1 MPYEDVVYKRD
12 ELYEKVW
19 SKPVRKVATEYGC
32 SDVALAKMCRRL
44 GVPLPGRGY
53 WARVTAGQKLKRLRL
68 PTLKKDQPSEIHVR
82 RWKGR
87 AERTMT
93 DEVKER
99 LAKERAAEAPIV
111 VPDALPA
118 EPHEL
123 VALTLK
129 VLGKQKPKPGPLL
142 DRGER
147 RCLSV
152 SVAPSSLDRALR
164 IVEAVLS
171 ALDARGLSVEATK
184 PAPARLDRHGR
195 LEQSAVAGMTRV
207 QIGEEWVPFQLVEQ
221 TAPESPPMKRPEWS
235 KAKPEEM
242 TAWYNRGPTKFIATG
257 KLTLQV
263 DVNQYLHLPRRAWN
277 DTQRQRVEDCL
288 NDFIRALILAG
299 EALRL
304 ERIRRAEQEQRFKE
318 DERRRLEE
326 QQRRYEQQRK
336 VEALT
341 KELQSWR
348 LARDIREYVADVHRI
363 VTDGHCELKE
373 GGRMHEWVRWCE
385 EYAEEVDPLSPLR
398 HEIAEHA
405 ENRRKEGGD
414 ASGPSPSDPAAP
426 ESAS

>member
-1 MPYEDVVYKRD
+1 MRAMPYEDVVYKRD

-147 RCLSV
+147 RCLSTL
-152 SVAPSSLDRALR
+152 VAPSSLDRALR

-263 DVNQYLHLPRRAWN
+263 DVEPIPPPPSSRVQRRPETARRGLPQRLHSHADLGRRGAAPRTHSTSRAGA
-277 DTQRQRVEDCL
+277 T
-288 NDFIRALILAG
+288 IA
-299 EALRL
+299 
-304 ERIRRAEQEQRFKE
+304 
-318 DERRRLEE
+318 RRRMSSDAGSRNSAGMSSSARS
-326 QQRRYEQQRK
+326 RR
-336 VEALT
+336 
-341 KELQSWR
+341 
-348 LARDIREYVADVHRI
+348 
-363 VTDGHCELKE
+363 
-373 GGRMHEWVRWCE
+373 
-385 EYAEEVDPLSPLR
+385 SPR
-398 HEIAEHA
+398 SYRA
-405 ENRRKEGGD
+405 GD
-414 ASGPSPSDPAAP
+414 SRAT
-426 ESAS
+426 SASTSPTCTGSLPTATAS